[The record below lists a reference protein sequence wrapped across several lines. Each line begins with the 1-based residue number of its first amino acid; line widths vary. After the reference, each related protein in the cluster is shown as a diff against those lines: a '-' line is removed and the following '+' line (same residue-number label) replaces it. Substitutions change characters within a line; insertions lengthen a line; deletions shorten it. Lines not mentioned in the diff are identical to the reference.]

1 MGCVSVLNK
10 PNPIDI
16 APCVCLDGNGT
27 DRLTLYLDCNNKNL
41 DDTKL
46 SLILNY
52 FLAPGISPLGA
63 LILSQNQLTKIPD
76 QIKQFDQLNYVDLDQ
91 KQDPIGRFRSN
102 HFHQTTKFHFVR
114 IQSVEHHFT
123 WRLPRCNL
131 IIHHF
136 KKK

>member
-76 QIKQFDQLNYVDLDQ
+76 QIKQFDKLNYVDLDQ
-91 KQDPIGRFRSN
+91 NKM
-102 HFHQTTKFHFVR
+102 
-114 IQSVEHHFT
+114 QSVASGAITFT
-123 WRLPRCNL
+123 KLQNSISLGFNQLSTISPGA
-131 IIHHF
+131 F
-136 KKK
+136 QGAT